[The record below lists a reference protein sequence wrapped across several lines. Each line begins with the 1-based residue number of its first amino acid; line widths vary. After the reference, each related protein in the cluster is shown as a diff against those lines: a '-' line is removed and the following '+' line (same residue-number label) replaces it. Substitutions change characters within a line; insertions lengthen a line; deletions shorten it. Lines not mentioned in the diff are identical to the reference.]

1 MKDTRFPTGPTNS
14 PTHSQPMKKILLITF
29 VLSLVTGAGAQGT
42 INFGSTSTNHVVLY
56 GNPGAFGTPVGT
68 GFSAALY
75 WGPSGS
81 LEGWLI
87 QLGTSASVQAGT
99 GFIIG
104 GGTRTTGVATAGG
117 ANAVFQVRAWN
128 GGFATYE
135 QAVSSGLTPWAGKG
149 QLFTNPTGDPA
160 ASPPGTP
167 AFLTGWTTPVYVG
180 IPEPSAGALFG
191 LGVGLV
197 TLFRATRKKQT

>member
-1 MKDTRFPTGPTNS
+1 
-14 PTHSQPMKKILLITF
+14 MKKLLLITF
-29 VLSLVTGAGAQGT
+29 VLSLVTAAWAQGT
-42 INFGSTSTNHVVLY
+42 INFGSTSPNHIVVY
-56 GNPGAFGTPVGT
+56 DNVPGPFGTPVGA
-68 GFSAALY
+68 GYSAALY
-75 WGPSGS
+75 WGPLGS
-81 LEGWLI
+81 LEGALV

-99 GFIIG
+99 GYIIG

-135 QAVSSGLTPWAGKG
+135 QAVTSPFGTWAGKG

-160 ASPPGTP
+160 ANPPGTP